1 MSYAIIWTYDIA
13 PEHEAEFR
21 AAYSADGAWAQLFAR
36 TPGFIGVELMRDG
49 ARYATIDRWQSEAAF
64 QAFQAEHGQ
73 AYQALDAKLA
83 HLTRAQQ
90 RIGAFSTSDG

>member
-21 AAYSADGAWAQLFAR
+21 AAYGPNGDWAQLFAR
-36 TPGFIGVELMRDG
+36 SPGFIGVELFGDG
-49 ARYATIDRWQSEAAF
+49 ARYATIDRWDSVAAADAF
-64 QAFQAEHGQ
+64 QAAHGET
-73 AYQALDAKLA
+73 YRALDAKLA

-90 RIGAFSTSDG
+90 RLGAFTSVG